1 MSVES
6 PTHISEFSSIFKS
19 GVWDFRPLGIDVQA
33 AVTSKEGLDMARK
46 KLSELD
52 GIRPIREI
60 DFADKICLLSASD
73 DFEIFEKPHESWSKN
88 HGSEAY
94 YILRSK
100 DGRILIQAMLPYR
113 RSSKHDH
120 DGSEEYHQLGGRLV
134 VLTEQETQEVSSR
147 KLHTVLPQ
155 EVYHQVFTLQ
165 EPSFSLIICNFT
177 LHRYK

>member
-1 MSVES
+1 MLVES
-6 PTHISEFSSIFKS
+6 PMHNSELPSIFKS
-19 GVWDFRPLGIDVQA
+19 GVWDFRPLGIDVQVT
-33 AVTSKEGLDMARK
+33 VTSKEGLDMARK
-46 KLSELD
+46 KLSQLD
-52 GIRPIREI
+52 GIRPIHEI
-60 DFADKICLLSASD
+60 NFAGKVCLLSASD
-73 DFEIFEKPHESWSKN
+73 DFEIFEKLHESWSKN

-94 YILRSK
+94 YIARSK

-134 VLTEQETQEVSSR
+134 VLTEQQTQAVSSR
-147 KLHTVLPQ
+147 KLHTSVPG

>member
-1 MSVES
+1 MSVEN
-6 PTHISEFSSIFKS
+6 PTDISEFSSIFKS
-19 GVWDFRPLGIDVQA
+19 GVWDFCPLGIDVKA

-52 GIRPIREI
+52 GIRPIHEI
-60 DFADKICLLSASD
+60 NFADKVYLLSASD

-100 DGRILIQAMLPYR
+100 DRKILIQAMLPYR
-113 RSSKHDH
+113 RSSRHYH
-120 DGSEEYHQLGGRLV
+120 DGPEEYYQLEGRLL
-134 VLTEQETQEVSSR
+134 VLTEQQTQEVSSR

-165 EPSFSLIICNFT
+165 QPSFSLIICNFT